1 MKINIETDGF
11 DEVLERFKAMEKAAK
26 NDIAKD
32 ALSKAGDIMLESLK
46 SNAPKGE
53 TGNLTA
59 SMGIISKGTRFV
71 TVGHANAI
79 DRTAIY
85 HFYQHY
91 GNSFTNATNF
101 FSVAYFE
108 AREECYEIIKQTILK
123 AMGF

>member
-11 DEVLERFKAMEKAAK
+11 DEVLERFKAMERAAK

-71 TVGHANAI
+71 TVGHANPI
-79 DRTAIY
+79 DRTSVY

-91 GNSFTNATNF
+91 
-101 FSVAYFE
+101 
-108 AREECYEIIKQTILK
+108 
-123 AMGF
+123 